1 MTKSNLAPD
10 SDNDVDTT
18 RKSYDI
24 IAADYTAWVESRPS
38 LRLHYLEMLLS
49 RLPTRSSVLELGCGA
64 GVPVTEALARNEK
77 VQSITA
83 NDFSSSQIALATKR
97 LSSTDKVQLIE
108 GDMSALSFSLSSFDG
123 VVAFYSIFHL
133 NRENQP
139 AMLAKV
145 FGWLKPGGVFLANFA
160 TTNEAV
166 HRGKF
171 FGSEMAWSSWSV
183 EESKRMVET
192 AGFDILQ
199 AEVRVESEDGQL
211 GEGDPDYGI
220 SFLWIAAKKRTFSFD
235 E

>member
-83 NDFSSSQIALATKR
+83 NDFSSSQIALAKKR

-108 GDMSALSFSLSSFDG
+108 GDMSALLFSSNSFDG
-123 VVAFYSIFHL
+123 VVAFYSVFHL
-133 NRENQP
+133 HREHQP
-139 AMLAKV
+139 AMHEKV
-145 FGWLKPGGVFLANFA
+145 FEWLKPGGIFLANFA
-160 TTNEAV
+160 TTNEST

-192 AGFDILQ
+192 AGFDVLQ

-211 GEGDPDYGI
+211 GESDPDYGI
-220 SFLWIAAKKRTFSFD
+220 SFLWIVAKKRTFSSD